1 MLDIEKIEKLI
12 ALMKAN
18 DLAEISL
25 RSGDEEINLRRPSAV
40 PATGSPAPN
49 PFSLPPAATEVPAGS
64 SVALPAPAPVDDDA
78 NLLRIVSPMVGTFY
92 LASEPEAPPF
102 VKVGSEV
109 HPEAVVCILEAM
121 KVFNEIKAEV
131 SGTIEKVLVTN
142 GHAVE
147 FGQPLFLVRPS

>member
-1 MLDIEKIEKLI
+1 MLVDIEKIEKLI

-40 PATGSPAPN
+40 PAPMPI
-49 PFSLPPAATEVPAGS
+49 PFSLPLATTEAPAGS
-64 SVALPAPAPVDDDA
+64 SVVEPAPAPDDDA
-78 NLLRIVSPMVGTFY
+78 NLVRIVSPMVGTFY

-109 HPEAVVCILEAM
+109 HAESVVCILEAM

-131 SGTIEKVLVTN
+131 SGTIEKVLVEN